1 MIKRFLYYLIWL
13 LVLVVL
19 VFYAIN
25 FKGGNDAMVAQ
36 VENEVM
42 AISYQKPVL
51 VSKIY
56 ISPGQV
62 VDSGDLLFEVE
73 RPDLKL
79 NFERKVKDKQQY
91 ENGIRE
97 ANEIYKNA
105 LEILKTKYRGN
116 KQVLLSEK
124 ADLQHQM
131 QFIENSRLRM
141 DSVSTLSFKTA
152 DSIRYQK
159 ILLIDEQLSNL
170 DYKFGIEMQQLLI
183 LFQNDTTRYRAE
195 LNIINKEID
204 ELIIEQLQL
213 QKRAEKRCTI
223 GNLFVQLNELVPPF
237 KTLLTLYDINPTL
250 IKAFVNERGVEDLR
264 IGAKVIVES
273 INKEYKIEGQIIEI
287 GSRITAYPDKIN
299 PLFNQTSYGQE
310 IFINIANENEFLNGE
325 KVYVYIDED

>member
-1 MIKRFLYYLIWL
+1 MI
-13 LVLVVL
+13 LVVL

-36 VENEVM
+36 VENEAT

-56 ISPGQV
+56 ITPGQV
-62 VDSGDLLFEVE
+62 VDSGDLLFEVI

-79 NFERKVKDKQQY
+79 DFERKIKDKQQY

-97 ANEIYKNA
+97 ANETCRNA
-105 LEILKTKYRGN
+105 VEILKTKYNGSR
-116 KQVLLSEK
+116 QVMLSEK
-124 ADLQHQM
+124 ADLQQQI
-131 QFIENSRLRM
+131 QFTENSRLRL
-141 DSVSTLSFKTA
+141 DSVSALTFKTT
-152 DSIRYQK
+152 DSIRYKQ

-170 DYKFGIEMQQLLI
+170 EYRFGIEMQQLLNS
-183 LFQNDTTRYRAE
+183 FHNDTIRYRSE
-195 LNIINKEID
+195 LKIINKEID
-204 ELIIEQLQL
+204 ELNVEQAQL
-213 QKRAEKRCTI
+213 QKRAEKRSTI

-250 IKAFVNERGVEDLR
+250 IKAFVNERGVENLR

-310 IFINIANENEFLNGE
+310 IFINISNENEFLNGE
-325 KVYVYIDED
+325 KVYVYIVEDEN